1 MPDDSQ
7 PRPHP
12 LFANSRYS
20 LDDIRQVK
28 RHFSSRYLVR
38 RSVAASRA
46 LLSAITA
53 DPALNVVGVGIGE
66 KISDQRH
73 TGMAAVKLYVR
84 AKLPASQINQ
94 AHMMP
99 REIDGIPTDVE
110 ETGILHRFTAAAAPP
125 TSINPRTKMRPAQ
138 PGCSV
143 GFDYPTGDIVMA
155 GTFGA
160 VVRDS
165 AGVYILS
172 NNHVLADEGQL
183 AAGAPIYQSGLM
195 DDGDTD
201 TDQIASL
208 SRFVQ
213 LELSAPNA
221 VDAAIAAVA
230 NPADVSNS
238 ILFIGQPSGTAD
250 AQIDMPVHKFGRTTG
265 YTVGQVSSVDTDVT
279 VQYETGNY
287 TFHSQII
294 VLGLNGTAFSGSGD
308 SGSLV
313 VSRASSAAVGLL
325 FAGGPQHT
333 VVNHIAPVLSALN
346 VTLV

>member
-1 MPDDSQ
+1 MPEDSQ

-28 RHFSSRYLVR
+28 RQFSSRYLMR
-38 RSVAASRA
+38 REIAASRA

-53 DPALNVVGVGIGE
+53 DPSLNVMGVGIGE
-66 KISDQRH
+66 KISGQRH
-73 TGMAAVKLYVR
+73 TGLPAVKIYVR
-84 AKLPASQINQ
+84 SKLPAGQINQ
-94 AHMMP
+94 AHMLP
-99 REIDGIPTDVE
+99 KEADGIPTDVE
-110 ETGILHRFTAAAAPP
+110 ETGILHRFAAAAAPP

-143 GFDYPTGDIVMA
+143 GFNYPHGDIVMA

-160 VVRDS
+160 VVRDA

-183 AAGAPIYQSGLM
+183 AAGAPIYQPGLM
-195 DDGDTD
+195 DDGHTHTD
-201 TDQIASL
+201 RIASL
-208 SRFVQ
+208 TRFVPLQ
-213 LELSAPNA
+213 TSTPNA
-221 VDAAIAAVA
+221 VDAAIAELKK
-230 NPADVSNS
+230 PAEVSNS
-238 ILFIGQPSGTAD
+238 ILFIGPPSAPAD

-313 VSRASSAAVGLL
+313 VSRANNAAVGLL